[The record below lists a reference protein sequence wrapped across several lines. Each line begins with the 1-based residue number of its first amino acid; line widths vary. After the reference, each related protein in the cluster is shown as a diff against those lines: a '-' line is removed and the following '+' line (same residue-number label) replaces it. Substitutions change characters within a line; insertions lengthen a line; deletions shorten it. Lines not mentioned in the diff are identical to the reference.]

1 MRKSIKGLSA
11 KLMTSVLAVSAS
23 AAAAPVFAA
32 DETYTLTVDSADV
45 SKRTYEVY
53 QIFSGNLQDN
63 VLTELAW
70 GNGIT
75 AAGKTALGDAGAY
88 AGSITEGNAPTVAA
102 ELAAYLENPQKV
114 GAKAKADGTSDVAEL
129 DSLAPGYYLIKDVTD
144 FNDKDDANS
153 RYILKVVEDVTIS
166 PKTDVPSLDKN
177 IVEGESKV
185 KANTASIG
193 DVINFQLDSKVP
205 DMTGYN
211 KYFFVVSDDME
222 DGLTFNNDVVVKINN
237 APIAAT
243 AYDVI
248 TDTDTNNFEIVFKNF
263 IQYNT
268 ASYVGKPITVTYS
281 ATLNENADL
290 YTDSNDNTVS
300 LKFSNNPN
308 HDYTGDGNSEP
319 GNPDKPSSSTPTGK
333 TPDSTTKTFTTAI
346 KFKKVDKDT
355 GAALSGAKFRL
366 SGEGLHATKVDTQYF
381 KLDAT
386 GTYYQLKDGTYTTD
400 APTAATEDKYAS
412 KTQKYSLVT
421 DTTEQGKLQ
430 KVNTVVTSGT
440 DGVISFKGLAP
451 GTYTL
456 TELEAP
462 AKYNKLAEPI
472 TIVITGTASNE
483 GWAATA
489 DGNPMSFNTTNSMFE
504 TNIENVKGSTLPGT
518 GGIGTTI
525 FYIVGSLMV
534 CGAIV
539 LFVVRKRMNI
549 KEQ

>member
-1 MRKSIKGLSA
+1 MRKSFKGISA
-11 KLMTSVLAVSAS
+11 ILMTSVLAVSAS

-32 DETYTLTVDSADV
+32 DETYTLTVDSANV

-53 QIFSGNLQDN
+53 QIFSGSLQDN

-75 AAGKTALGDAGAY
+75 AAGKTALGDAGTY

-102 ELAAYLENPQKV
+102 ELAAYLQNPQKV
-114 GAKAKADGTSDVAEL
+114 GAKADGTSDVAEL

-144 FNDKDDANS
+144 FTNADDANS
-153 RYILKVVEDVTIS
+153 RYILKVVKDVTIK

-237 APIAAT
+237 APIANT

-248 TDTDTNNFEIVFKNF
+248 IDDTDTNNFEIVFKNF

-268 ASYVGKPITVTYS
+268 ATYVGKPITVTYS
-281 ATLNENADL
+281 AILNEKADL

-308 HDYTGDGNSEP
+308 HDYTGEGNSEP

-346 KFKKVDKDT
+346 KFTKVDKDT
-355 GAALSGAKFRL
+355 GAPLSGAKFRL

-386 GTYYQLKDGTYTTD
+386 NGTYYQLKDGTYTTD
-400 APTAATEDKYAS
+400 APTAATEDAYAS

-430 KVNTVVTSGT
+430 KVDTVVTSGT

-462 AKYNKLAEPI
+462 AKYNKLAGPI
-472 TIVITGTASNE
+472 TIVITGTASDS
-483 GWAATA
+483 GWTATA
-489 DGNPMSFNTTNSMFE
+489 NDESMSFDTTNSMFG